1 MLFVKNGDIVHWNI
15 GHSKYMIKKL
25 ISFLL
30 HLIKKKKKKI
40 FYRNIFIRFLLG
52 FINYLIDLNL
62 YFKCRMENNI
72 DRHCRPKHRQDH
84 FCDKFMHDDSD
95 FNIAYSWRS

>member
-30 HLIKKKKKKI
+30 HLIKKKKKK
-40 FYRNIFIRFLLG
+40 FFIET
-52 FINYLIDLNL
+52 YL
-62 YFKCRMENNI
+62 F
-72 DRHCRPKHRQDH
+72 
-84 FCDKFMHDDSD
+84 DS
-95 FNIAYSWRS
+95 Y